1 MSTPSPRR
9 GNLLTVTFVLL
20 LSVLFEQYGIAPFL
34 PWTNSAGTFRPM
46 IVFLDIP
53 LALPEIH
60 WLPVSLL
67 FVIFYCVAARQQVW
81 KALTAW
87 WIFLGCIAAGGGL
100 YMFVEGYLPKQ
111 VANGIDSFGVRADL
125 TLPYPSGEVIHLHG
139 SMFMLAFALAGAYFM
154 VRRAAIPHVTE
165 IPADSTVGSVPALA
179 SRAGTA
185 AVAEAQAIINS
196 PVSPVKPPV
205 IKKPA
210 KESVKEPAREP
221 VRQPIAE
228 AVLADGPEPP
238 ASWATTQKQSS
249 VSVTMPSVRPPQQ
262 PLPRREPE
270 QKAQLPQPAQQP
282 VQGPAFPGEPPT
294 CRLTTPPPVAMI
306 MPRPAPGIGKVHPCI
321 VIGSL
326 KPT

>member
-9 GNLLTVTFVLL
+9 GNLLTVTFSLL
-20 LSVLFEQYGIAPFL
+20 LSVLFEQYGIAPFF
-34 PWTNSAGTFRPM
+34 PWTNSAGAFQPM

-53 LALPEIH
+53 LSLPQID

-67 FVIFYCVAARQQVW
+67 FAIFYGVVTRQKVW
-81 KALTAW
+81 KALTGW
-87 WIFLGCIAAGGGL
+87 WILLGCIATGGGL
-100 YMFVEGYLPKQ
+100 YRLVEGYLPKQ

-125 TLPYPSGEVIHLHG
+125 TLPYPSGEVLHLHG
-139 SMFMLAFALAGAYFM
+139 SMFMLAFAGLGLYIM
-154 VRRAAIPHVTE
+154 VRRTAIPQVVE
-165 IPADSTVGSVPALA
+165 IPVGS
-179 SRAGTA
+179 A

-196 PVSPVKPPV
+196 PVPPVKPPV

-210 KESVKEPAREP
+210 KEAVKEPAGEPIREA
-221 VRQPIAE
+221 IAE
-228 AVLADGPEPP
+228 SVLAGAPEPP
-238 ASWATTQKQSS
+238 ATWSSAQRRSS
-249 VSVTMPSVRPPQQ
+249 VSVTMPSA
-262 PLPRREPE
+262 RR
-270 QKAQLPQPAQQP
+270 P

-326 KPT
+326 KPTKAK